1 MDMKH
6 RLDTEKRQKR
16 EMKEDMERNVMIMR
30 EEINTLMQLREE
42 SNRKIG
48 GHQAA
53 INRLQQQLDERQK
66 ELVSLAERNR
76 ALELKCR
83 VGDTY
88 KAKYN
93 DIKTYLRRGLY
104 ESGQMSINNNDSGR
118 AQFFKKMIKE
128 LRIDSNEL
136 DPNSS

>member
-1 MDMKH
+1 MDIKQRH
-6 RLDTEKRQKR
+6 DAEKRQKR
-16 EMKEDMERNVMIMR
+16 EMKEEMERNVMTMR
-30 EEINTLMQLREE
+30 NEIETLLQLREE

-48 GHQAA
+48 AHQAA

-66 ELVSLAERNR
+66 ELVSLAERSR

-118 AQFFKKMIKE
+118 AQFFNKMIKE

-136 DPNSS
+136 DP